1 MLATLVLSIVP
12 NKNSSHEI
20 ISTLYPTEDTGHEI
34 RHHGEVDLSDS
45 LAIETLKPL
54 GHTTRLYVGSSYID
68 AVLVSLIY
76 FPTSNMQLLWP
87 IKMQRLRLI
96 MEEKRKRQPLELM
109 PVLNLPSGILDFRTF
124 VRLQVTF
131 PS

>member
-12 NKNSSHEI
+12 NKNNSHEI
-20 ISTLYPTEDTGHEI
+20 ISTFYPSEDIGHEI

-45 LAIETLKPL
+45 LAIEILKPL
-54 GHTTRLYVGSSYID
+54 GHTTRLVCRFFYID

-87 IKMQRLRLI
+87 IKI
-96 MEEKRKRQPLELM
+96 
-109 PVLNLPSGILDFRTF
+109 
-124 VRLQVTF
+124 
-131 PS
+131 

>member
-1 MLATLVLSIVP
+1 M
-12 NKNSSHEI
+12 K
-20 ISTLYPTEDTGHEI
+20 LYPSSTPPEDTGHEI

-45 LAIETLKPL
+45 LAIESLKPL
-54 GHTTRLYVGSSYID
+54 GHTTRLVCRFFYID

-87 IKMQRLRLI
+87 IKTQKLRPI
-96 MEEKRKRQPLELM
+96 MEEKRKRQPLEPML
-109 PVLNLPSGILDFRTF
+109 VLNLPSGILDFRTF
-124 VRLQVTF
+124 DMLQVTF